1 MPEKILYGG
10 GYRFEVVEV
19 MEWTQGHF
27 GLLSET
33 IRYRFFCMVWN
44 RAYSKIFCI
53 STIFIVWSFVFI

>member
-33 IRYRFFCMVWN
+33 IMN
-44 RAYSKIFCI
+44 RQI
-53 STIFIVWSFVFI
+53 